1 MANKTR
7 YLTEAQL
14 TFWLAGLGAGAGLGC
29 GVTPLPYT
37 SPMAGN
43 YCPDFLHFAHACA
56 SWATG
61 GFLVCLGITV
71 VAGFLAAQLNNGQAG
86 DSFFKK
92 NQSTFLFALALLS
105 GIFGAYLHSRAEAAS
120 SAAAEVEVA
129 MTNRDNGKK
138 YNVCLEAAS
147 RWDASLSKA
156 LDAANAAVPNTEANG
171 TYQLANAVEKSG

>member
-1 MANKTR
+1 M
-7 YLTEAQL
+7 
-14 TFWLAGLGAGAGLGC
+14 TFFGLRVRGAGGDDAVLGEVAAPLAP
-29 GVTPLPYT
+29 GV
-37 SPMAGN
+37 
-43 YCPDFLHFAHACA
+43 
-56 SWATG
+56 
-61 GFLVCLGITV
+61 
-71 VAGFLAAQLNNGQAG
+71 
-86 DSFFKK
+86 
-92 NQSTFLFALALLS
+92 
-105 GIFGAYLHSRAEAAS
+105 HSRAEAAS